1 MRRGTNTRLG
11 GVVAVALLAAC
22 AFAPKLATPRL
33 SVAEVQV
40 VGGDLWEQHLRVRVH
55 VENPNDRALPVSG
68 LEYTLEVEGERFAS
82 GQSAASFTV
91 PALGTAD
98 FDMNV
103 TTNLAGTLIKL
114 LGRGA
119 DARAAP
125 VQYRLVG
132 KVSLSA
138 GLMRAIPFESQGS
151 FSLQ

>member
-1 MRRGTNTRLG
+1 MRRGTNTRLA
-11 GVVAVALLAAC
+11 GVVGVALLAAC
-22 AFAPKLATPRL
+22 ALAPKLATPRL

-40 VGGDLWEQHLRVRVH
+40 VSGDLWEQHLRVRVH

-103 TTNLAGTLIKL
+103 TTNLAGTLVKL

-138 GLMRAIPFESQGS
+138 GLMRSIPFETEGS